1 MVAHPGLRLRILPMH
16 VDDLPAVHVIER
28 QSFSTPWPPQAY
40 RSELESNDLAHYISA
55 WLGGRIVAYAGMWLM
70 IDEAHITTFAVDPAW
85 RRRRIGDRL
94 LMALLD
100 LAVARGAR
108 DATLEVRV
116 SNLAARRLYEKF
128 GFRPVGIRP
137 RYYTDDGE
145 DALVMT
151 TPPFT
156 DPSLAARL
164 ERLRG
169 WIGTLPEPSEIPDP
183 GGPSGRGAEA
193 DG

>member
-16 VDDLPAVHVIER
+16 VDDLPAIHVIEQ
-28 QSFSTPWPPQAY
+28 QSFRTPWPPHAY
-40 RSELESNDLAHYISA
+40 RSELESNDLAQYISA
-55 WLGGRIVAYAGMWLM
+55 WLGGRIVAYAGMWL
-70 IDEAHITTFAVDPAW
+70 ITDEAHITTFAVDPAW

-100 LAVARGAR
+100 LAIARGAR

-156 DPSLAARL
+156 DPPLTARL
-164 ERLRG
+164 ERLRA
-169 WIGTLPEPSEIPDP
+169 WIDTLPEPDEVRDP
-183 GGPSGRGAEA
+183 GAPAGPPEA
-193 DG
+193 VG

>member
-16 VDDLPAVHVIER
+16 VDDLPAVQVIEK
-28 QSFSTPWPPQAY
+28 QSFTTPWPPQAY

-94 LMALLD
+94 LMVLLD
-100 LAVARGAR
+100 LAIAREAR

-137 RYYTDDGE
+137 RYYSDDGE

-156 DPSLAARL
+156 DPSLSARL
-164 ERLRG
+164 DRLRA
-169 WIGTLPEPSEIPDP
+169 WIDTLPEPDEVQD
-183 GGPSGRGAEA
+183 PSGPPGSPEA

>member
-1 MVAHPGLRLRILPMH
+1 MH
-16 VDDLPAVHVIER
+16 VDDLPAVHEIEK
-28 QSFSTPWPPQAY
+28 QSFTTPWPPHAY
-40 RSELESNDLAHYISA
+40 RSELESNDLAQYVSA
-55 WLGGRIVAYAGMWLM
+55 WLGGRIVAYAGMWLVV
-70 IDEAHITTFAVDPAW
+70 DEAHITTFAVDPAW

-100 LAVARGAR
+100 LAIARGAR

-128 GFRPVGIRP
+128 GFRPLGIRP

-151 TPPFT
+151 TPPFS
-156 DPSLAARL
+156 DPGMA
-164 ERLRG
+164 ERLDRLRA
-169 WIGTLPEPSEIPDP
+169 WVATLPEPADALDGRDGAP
-183 GGPSGRGAEA
+183 GGGTG
-193 DG
+193 

>member
-16 VDDLPAVHVIER
+16 VDDLPAVHEIEK
-28 QSFSTPWPPQAY
+28 QSFTTPWPPHAY
-40 RSELESNDLAHYISA
+40 RSELESNDLAQYVSA
-55 WLGGRIVAYAGMWLM
+55 WLGGRIVAYAGMWLVV
-70 IDEAHITTFAVDPAW
+70 DEAHITTFAVDPAW

-128 GFRPVGIRP
+128 GFRPLGIRP

-151 TPPFT
+151 TPPFS
-156 DPSLAARL
+156 DPAMA
-164 ERLRG
+164 ERLDRLRA
-169 WIGTLPEPSEIPDP
+169 WVATLPEPADMLDGHDGAP
-183 GGPSGRGAEA
+183 GGGTG
-193 DG
+193 

>member
-16 VDDLPAVHVIER
+16 VDDLPAIHEIEK
-28 QSFSTPWPPQAY
+28 QSFTTPWPPHAY
-40 RSELESNDLAHYISA
+40 RSELESNDLAQYVSA
-55 WLGGRIVAYAGMWLM
+55 WLGGRIVAYAGMWLVV
-70 IDEAHITTFAVDPAW
+70 DEAHITTFAVDPAW

-128 GFRPVGIRP
+128 GFRPLGIRP

-151 TPPFT
+151 TPPFS
-156 DPSLAARL
+156 DPGMA
-164 ERLRG
+164 ERLDRLRA
-169 WIGTLPEPSEIPDP
+169 WVATLPEPADALDGRDGAP
-183 GGPSGRGAEA
+183 GGGTG
-193 DG
+193 

>member
-16 VDDLPAVHVIER
+16 VDDLPAVHEIEKK
-28 QSFSTPWPPQAY
+28 SFTTPWPPHAY
-40 RSELESNDLAHYISA
+40 RSELESNDLAHYVCA
-55 WLGGRIVAYAGMWLM
+55 WTGGRIVAYAGMWLVV
-70 IDEAHITTFAVDPAW
+70 DEAHITTFAVDPPW

-100 LAVARGAR
+100 VAITRGAR

-116 SNLAARRLYEKF
+116 SNVGARRLYEKY

-137 RYYTDDGE
+137 RYYSDDYE

-151 TPPFT
+151 TSPFSEPAMT
-156 DPSLAARL
+156 TRL
-164 ERLRG
+164 ERLRA
-169 WIGTLPEPSEIPDP
+169 WVDTLPEPGEAPVP
-183 GGPSGRGAEA
+183 GEGSGG
-193 DG
+193 